1 MRFSSI
7 LLAIALIEMVAA
19 GVYYGAG
26 TEHGDRL
33 EIAANNFNDAQLRQ
47 NEGDPLP
54 DGALERLEAEFDAAA
69 ADATRNDKLA
79 FTFGVGA
86 VLTAIAGGVA
96 ILIARRRER
105 AARPDAAAS

>member
-54 DGALERLEAEFDAAA
+54 DGAL
-69 ADATRNDKLA
+69 
-79 FTFGVGA
+79 
-86 VLTAIAGGVA
+86 
-96 ILIARRRER
+96 
-105 AARPDAAAS
+105 